1 MSEFSGHWTTDAVS
15 PVGHQVASYTQATN
29 GTLQKIMA
37 ACSAFEGVAPN
48 YLNALAGTVTGANT
62 VAINTGGAMVDGKA
76 YENNASLNVNIPS
89 ASAGNTR
96 IDRIVLRADWAGF
109 ILSVHRI
116 AGVDSG
122 SPTAPA
128 ITQTPGTTYDIMLY
142 QALVDAAGTVTLTD
156 ERVMAALITHRQ
168 GGSATD
174 WSANGTGNYVP
185 ADYMMQTGAAAVT
198 VASGIGDVT
207 VNFPVAFSNV
217 PVVLGTVLYAGG
229 AFNPRVMLHL
239 YSVNVSAAKFKI
251 LGDDGLSTWDGAYT
265 VFWQAIGPM

>member
-1 MSEFSGHWTTDAVS
+1 MSEFSGHWTTSAT
-15 PVGHQVASYTQATN
+15 PTGHQVASYTQATN

-156 ERVMAALITHRQ
+156 ERVIAGSSVTINRQ

-174 WSANGTGNYVP
+174 WSMAGTNNYASNYEIQGGVKQTSTNVVSVTFPVEFSNPPFVLASVALDITPTPIKVYGITVSGFTAELTVPGTGS
-185 ADYMMQTGAAAVT
+185 AE
-198 VASGIGDVT
+198 
-207 VNFPVAFSNV
+207 FSW
-217 PVVLGTVLYAGG
+217 L
-229 AFNPRVMLHL
+229 
-239 YSVNVSAAKFKI
+239 
-251 LGDDGLSTWDGAYT
+251 
-265 VFWQAIGPM
+265 AIGPT